1 LVDLKKRAKRDEV
14 KESIS
19 SYKMLQDQNQLPGGA

>member
-1 LVDLKKRAKRDEV
+1 LIEKKADQDEV

-19 SYKMLQDQNQLPGGA
+19 SCKMLQDQNQLPGGA

>member
-1 LVDLKKRAKRDEV
+1 LKKRAKQDEV

-19 SYKMLQDQNQLPGGA
+19 SYKMWQDQNQLPDDG

>member
-1 LVDLKKRAKRDEV
+1 LKKRAKQDEV

-19 SYKMLQDQNQLPGGA
+19 SYKMLQDQNQLPDDG

>member
-1 LVDLKKRAKRDEV
+1 LIEKKGAKQDEV